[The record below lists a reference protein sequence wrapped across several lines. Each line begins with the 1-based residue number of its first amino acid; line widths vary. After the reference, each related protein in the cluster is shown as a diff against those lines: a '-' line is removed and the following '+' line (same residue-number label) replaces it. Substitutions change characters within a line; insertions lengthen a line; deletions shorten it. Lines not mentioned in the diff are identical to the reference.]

1 MPELT
6 PGDIIMR
13 PTQHVD
19 LGWQINS
26 YIVDLHGHLVLA
38 TPEAISAVMAGLAEQ
53 DGLTE

>member
-13 PTQHVD
+13 PTERLD
-19 LGWQINS
+19 LGWQLEN

-38 TPEAISAVMAGLAEQ
+38 TPEAINAVMAGLAEH

>member
-13 PTQHVD
+13 PTERLD
-19 LGWQINS
+19 LGWQLEN